1 MTIFTTVEL
10 ERSPRGVAT
19 LWLNRPGKNNA
30 FNALM
35 IAELNRA
42 LAQVAGDADLR
53 LLLLRGR
60 GGHFSAGADLTW
72 MKDSAALTFEQ
83 NLADARR
90 LGDLMQALHSVPLPT
105 LAVVQG
111 AAFGGAVGLAS
122 ACDMAIAADSAVFSL
137 SEVRLGLAPAVISP
151 YVVQALGARA
161 ARRYTL
167 TAERF
172 DAHRARELGLL
183 AEVYSVEGL
192 EAAVAQWTALLLS
205 NGPVAQRATKGLL
218 LDVGEGEV
226 TDSLRRKTE
235 HVIAQL
241 RSGSEGQEG
250 IRAFLDKRAPSWRG
264 GEA

>member
-1 MTIFTTVEL
+1 MTLFTTVEL
-10 ERSPRGVAT
+10 ERSPQGVAT
-19 LWLNRPGKNNA
+19 LWLNRPDKNNA

-35 IAELNRA
+35 IAELSQA
-42 LAQVAGDADLR
+42 LAQVRDDSGLR
-53 LLLLRGR
+53 LLLVRGR

-72 MKDSAALTFEQ
+72 MKDSAALGFDE

-90 LGDLMQALHSVPLPT
+90 LGDLMQALHTLPVPT

-172 DAHRARELGLL
+172 DADRARQLGLL
-183 AEVYSVEGL
+183 AEVYPAEGL
-192 EAAVAQWTALLLS
+192 SAAVTQWTELLLN
-205 NGPVAQRATKGLL
+205 NGPVAQRATKSLL
-218 LDVGEGEV
+218 LDVGDGEV

-241 RSGSEGQEG
+241 RSGGEGQEG
-250 IRAFLDKRAPSWRG
+250 IRAFLDKRVPSWRG

>member
-10 ERSPRGVAT
+10 ERSPQGVAT

-35 IAELNRA
+35 IAELTRA
-42 LAQVAGDADLR
+42 LAQVREEASLR

-72 MKDSAALTFEQ
+72 MQDSVNLSLED

-90 LGDLMQALHSVPLPT
+90 LGDLMQALHTLPLPT

-111 AAFGGAVGLAS
+111 AAFGGAVGLAC
-122 ACDMAIAADSAVFSL
+122 ACDLAIGAASAVFSL

-172 DAHRARELGLL
+172 DADRAQALGLL
-183 AEVYSVEGL
+183 AEVYPADGL
-192 EAAVAQWTALLLS
+192 EAAVSQWTELLLS

-218 LDVGEGEV
+218 LEVGDGQVTEG
-226 TDSLRRKTE
+226 LRRATE
-235 HVIAQL
+235 QVIVQL